1 MAPVSLKAS
10 SRGITILIIVAVA
23 IFFGCVLV
31 YLGAAGKLNS
41 VNAELKSKQEKV
53 QASRK
58 IAQTL
63 EESRLR
69 FLDTRAQIRYLETSV
84 STHAY
89 VPTLL
94 KQIENLGKSVNL
106 RVVAVRPK
114 AEVQTKTVRR
124 LSSGAQA
131 SEGKVEAAS
140 ESKADPLA
148 KEGKEA
154 EPKHY
159 DELGIQISLRG
170 KYMNA
175 LDFLYRLTSFP
186 KIISVNSVNL
196 RSIERSD
203 NMPAMSPNLDITI
216 EATAFVFRDQDSGSL
231 MEVPETQ
238 SGHSPGRPAVH
249 NESSSRTEFGK
260 GRERRAGNEAG

>member
-1 MAPVSLKAS
+1 MAPVSLRAS

-23 IFFGCVLV
+23 IFFSCVLV

-41 VNAELKSKQEKV
+41 VSAELKSKQDKV

-94 KQIENLGKSVNL
+94 KQIENLGKSVDL

-114 AEVQTKTVRR
+114 AETQTKTVRR

-140 ESKADPLA
+140 ESKADPLG
-148 KEGKEA
+148 EDGKKA

-159 DELGIQISLRG
+159 DEIGIQISLRG

-175 LDFLYRLTSFP
+175 LDFLYKLTSFP

-196 RSIERSD
+196 RSIERPD
-203 NMPAMSPNLDITI
+203 TLLGMSPNLDITI
-216 EATAFVFRDQDSGSL
+216 EATAFIFRDQDSGSL
-231 MEVPETQ
+231 MQVPETE
-238 SGHSPGRPAVH
+238 SGRLPWSPAVH
-249 NESSSRTEFGK
+249 NESSSLRE
-260 GRERRAGNEAG
+260 RPERRAGNEAG